1 MNPLLFNA
9 ILEAIMSI
17 FTGPLIPVIMLGMM
31 APSKHPV
38 RTGAG
43 IAAGGILTVA
53 VFVLGLLAIMEL
65 SGYTGGGDAGYI
77 VYLVLGIVFL
87 LLGIR
92 TVISSP
98 EAEGGGNDATVA
110 KLTKLAEGGFKGLIL
125 VGIVGALANSD
136 QLVVLVGSVHDID
149 TSGAPLSTQLITAL
163 VVIVIAT
170 LFWWIVPAVVAIG
183 GERAEKVL
191 ARLNVWLTKN
201 MRMIEIVV
209 FLGIGVYFMY
219 RALTGL
225 F

>member
-1 MNPLLFNA
+1 M
-9 ILEAIMSI
+9 
-17 FTGPLIPVIMLGMM
+17 
-31 APSKHPV
+31 
-38 RTGAG
+38 
-43 IAAGGILTVA
+43 
-53 VFVLGLLAIMEL
+53 
-65 SGYTGGGDAGYI
+65 
-77 VYLVLGIVFL
+77 
-87 LLGIR
+87 
-92 TVISSP
+92 
-98 EAEGGGNDATVA
+98 
-110 KLTKLAEGGFKGLIL
+110 
-125 VGIVGALANSD
+125 
-136 QLVVLVGSVHDID
+136 D

>member
-1 MNPLLFNA
+1 MNTLLVNA

-53 VFVLGLLAIMEL
+53 VFVLGLLAIMML
-65 SGYTGGGDAGYI
+65 SGYTGGGDLGYI

-98 EAEGGGNDATVA
+98 EEGGNEATVA
-110 KLTKLAEGGFKGLIL
+110 KLTKLSEGGFKGLIL

-149 TSGAPLSTQLITAL
+149 VSGATLSVQVITAL
-163 VVIVIAT
+163 LVIVIAT
-170 LFWWIVPAVVAIG
+170 FLWWIVPLVVAIG
-183 GERAEKVL
+183 GEGAEKML
-191 ARLNVWLTKN
+191 AKLNVWLSKN

-209 FLGIGVYFMY
+209 FFVIGVYFMY

>member
-1 MNPLLFNA
+1 MNTLLFNA

-17 FTGPLIPVIMLGMM
+17 FTGPLIPVIVLAMM

-38 RTGAG
+38 RTGMG

-65 SGYTGGGDAGYI
+65 SGYTGGGDAAYI

-92 TVISSP
+92 TVIKP
-98 EAEGGGNDATVA
+98 EEEGGNDATIA
-110 KLTKLAEGGFKGLIL
+110 KLTKLSEGGFTGLIL

-149 TSGAPLSTQLITAL
+149 VSGVPLSAQLITAVL
-163 VVIVIAT
+163 VIAIAT
-170 LFWWIVPAVVAIG
+170 FFWWIVPLVVAVG
-183 GERAEKVL
+183 GEKAEKVL